1 MSLSDLLKAT
11 GAADALKT
19 GGVALII
26 LCTLAQIAPIKL
38 NPWTWIGKLIATFFR
53 WLAGRIGEAI
63 NGKVIDKLGNIDGR
77 LSEMENRLNALEGYN
92 HAQDEKHAEEKAL
105 DARRRI
111 LRFGDEIRNKVRHS
125 KEHFTNMFR
134 DIKYYRTYCDTHPNF
149 ENGEVVNTIEIIE
162 ETHKKCVR
170 ENDFL

>member
-38 NPWTWIGKLIATFFR
+38 NPWTWIWKMIVAFFK
-53 WLAGRIGEAI
+53 WLGRKIGEGL
-63 NGKVIDKLGNIDGR
+63 NGEVITKLGAISGR
-77 LSEMENRLNALEGYN
+77 LDDMGHRLDALEVYN
-92 HAQDEKHAEEKAL
+92 KAQDEKHAEEKAL

>member
-19 GGVALII
+19 GGVALVI

-38 NPWTWIGKLIATFFR
+38 NPWTWLWGLVKKIGGTIAKHV
-53 WLAGRIGEAI
+53 GRGI
-63 NGKVIDKLGNIDGR
+63 NAEVMTELGSISKR
-77 LSEMENRLNALEGYN
+77 LKALEDN
-92 HAQDEKHAEEKAL
+92 DQQQDKDRAEDKAL

-111 LRFGDEIRNKVRHS
+111 LQFADEIRRKVRHS
-125 KEHFTNMFR
+125 EEHFNNVFE
-134 DIKYYRTYCDTHPNF
+134 DIRYYKKYCGDHKDF
-149 ENGEVVNTIEIIE
+149 ENDKARISMEIIE
-162 ETHKKCVR
+162 ETYKKCQR

>member
-11 GAADALKT
+11 GATDALKT

-38 NPWTWIGKLIATFFR
+38 NPWTWLWGLVKKIGGTIAKHV
-53 WLAGRIGEAI
+53 GRGI
-63 NGKVIDKLGNIDGR
+63 NAEVMTKLGGIEER
-77 LSEMENRLNALEGYN
+77 LDVLEKN
-92 HAQDEKHAEEKAL
+92 DQQQDSIRAEDKAL

-111 LRFGDEIRNKVRHS
+111 IQFGDEIKRKVRHS
-125 KEHFTNMFR
+125 EERFNSILEDTKFYK
-134 DIKYYRTYCDTHPNF
+134 DYCKAHPEF
-149 ENGEVVNTIEIIE
+149 ENDKAKFSTEIIE
-162 ETHKKCVR
+162 ETYKKCFR

>member
-38 NPWTWIGKLIATFFR
+38 NPWTWIWKMIVAFFK
-53 WLAGRIGEAI
+53 WLGRKIGEGL
-63 NGKVIDKLGNIDGR
+63 NGEVITKLGVISGR
-77 LSEMENRLNALEGYN
+77 LDDMGHRLDALEVYN
-92 HAQDEKHAEEKAL
+92 KAQDEKHAEEKAL

>member
-1 MSLSDLLKAT
+1 MSISDILKTA

-19 GGVALII
+19 GGLTLIV
-26 LCTLAQIAPIKL
+26 LFTLLQISPIKI
-38 NPWTWIGKLIATFFR
+38 NPWSKIGKMIAAFFK
-53 WLAGRIGEAI
+53 WLAGRIGKGL
-63 NGKVIDKLGNIDGR
+63 NGEVIIELGNIGGR
-77 LSEMENRLNALEGYN
+77 LSDMENRLDALENYN
-92 HAQDEKHAEEKAL
+92 RTQDEKHAEEKAL

-134 DIKYYRTYCDTHPNF
+134 DIKYYRTYCDAHPNF